1 MKIQQ
6 KLLLLPILGFMSL
19 GMVGCN
25 GGSKSDYVPF
35 EGDPTQ
41 LTAKISFW
49 HTMGQ
54 ENQKTLNRM
63 IEAFNEKYPNI
74 TIEHAAQG
82 GYDDIKDKISAA
94 IPAGTTPTMAYCY
107 PDHVAEYM
115 SAGAIEEMSGY
126 TTDKII
132 GFGKEEWDSK
142 GGVEDFIPS
151 FWEEGKSYGEEY
163 GVKDG
168 LYSVPFSK
176 STEVLFYNATVFEA
190 YGWSVPTTWDE
201 MWTLCSTM
209 KSQLGNKIKTPLGY
223 DSDSNLFI
231 TKCVQENIPYTS
243 KDASVKSDYFKFNN
257 AQAKS
262 MVTDLKAKFDAGL
275 FITKGTQPNSTYT
288 STAFTNQQIIM
299 SIGSTG
305 GTTYNKSLNFDI
317 GVAPLPKG
325 SVNGKVVS
333 QGPSICIFSRASEA
347 EKIAAW
353 KFYKHITS
361 PDNTATFAIN
371 TGYEPVRDSARE
383 TPQFKT
389 YLSRAGEN
397 YITKRGGDLLASAAA
412 LTRDKYAG
420 NYFAS
425 DVFPGSD
432 TARDEVGGIISSVFL
447 NAKSIDKAF
456 DDALTNCLYV
466 G

>member
-1 MKIQQ
+1 MKKKFVLLVSSLLTVGALTGCGGKNDGKTHIQ
-6 KLLLLPILGFMSL
+6 
-19 GMVGCN
+19 
-25 GGSKSDYVPF
+25 
-35 EGDPTQ
+35 
-41 LTAKISFW
+41 FW

-54 ENQKTLNRM
+54 ANQVMLDRM
-63 IEAFNEKYPNI
+63 IESFQEANPDIVVEAFS
-74 TIEHAAQG
+74 QG
-82 GYDDIKDKISAA
+82 GYDDIASKIRDA
-94 IPAGTTPTMAYCY
+94 IPAGTTPTLSFCY
-107 PDHVAEYM
+107 PDNVATYIE
-115 SAGAIEEMSGY
+115 AGAVEELTPY
-126 TTDKII
+126 IQN
-132 GFGKEEWDSK
+132 
-142 GGVEDFIPS
+142 
-151 FWEEGKSYGEEY
+151 EEY
-163 GVKDG
+163 GLTQEELKDFNSDYWSEG
-168 LYSVPFSK
+168 TNYQQPGVFSVPYAK

-190 YGWSVPTTWDE
+190 YGWTAPTTWDE
-201 MWTLCSTM
+201 MWALCSTM
-209 KSQLGNKIKTPLGY
+209 KTQLGSKIKTPLGY

-243 KDASVKSDYFKFNN
+243 KDATTKADYYQFNN
-257 AQAKS
+257 AQAKT
-262 MVTDLKAKFDAGL
+262 MVSELKLKYDAGL

-317 GVAPLPKG
+317 GVAPLPRG

-333 QGPSICIFSRASEA
+333 QGPSICIFSRATAA
-347 EKIAAW
+347 EKVAAW

-371 TGYEPVRDSARE
+371 TGYEPVRNSARE

-389 YLSRAGEN
+389 YLNRAGEN

-412 LTRDKYAG
+412 LTRDAYAG

-432 TARDEVGGIISSVFL
+432 TARDEVGGIISNVFL
-447 NAKSIDKAF
+447 NTKSIDQAF
-456 DDALTNCLYV
+456 TDALTNCLYV

>member
-1 MKIQQ
+1 MKKKIVLLVSSLLTVGVLAGCGGKNDGKTHIQ
-6 KLLLLPILGFMSL
+6 
-19 GMVGCN
+19 
-25 GGSKSDYVPF
+25 
-35 EGDPTQ
+35 
-41 LTAKISFW
+41 FW

-54 ENQKTLNRM
+54 ANQVMLDRM
-63 IEAFNEKYPNI
+63 IESFQEANPDVVVEAFS
-74 TIEHAAQG
+74 QG
-82 GYDDIKDKISAA
+82 GYDDIAGKIRDA
-94 IPAGTTPTMAYCY
+94 IPAGTTPTLSFCY
-107 PDHVAEYM
+107 PDNVATYIE
-115 SAGAIEEMSGY
+115 AGAVEELTPY
-126 TTDKII
+126 IQN
-132 GFGKEEWDSK
+132 
-142 GGVEDFIPS
+142 
-151 FWEEGKSYGEEY
+151 EEY
-163 GVKDG
+163 GLTENELKDFNSDYWSEG
-168 LYSVPFSK
+168 TNYQQSGVFSVPYAK

-190 YGWSVPTTWDE
+190 YGWEVPTTWDE

-209 KSQLGNKIKTPLGY
+209 KTKLGNKIKTPLGY

-243 KDASVKSDYFKFNN
+243 KDATTKADYYQFNN
-257 AQAKS
+257 AQAKA
-262 MVTDLKAKFDAGL
+262 MVTDLKTKYDAGL

-317 GVAPLPKG
+317 GVAPLPRG

-333 QGPSICIFSRASEA
+333 QGPSICIFSRATAA
-347 EKIAAW
+347 EKVAAW

-420 NYFAS
+420 NYFSS

-432 TARDEVGGIISSVFL
+432 TARDEVGGIVSNVFL
-447 NAKSIDKAF
+447 GTKSVDQAF
-456 DDALTNCLYV
+456 TDALTNCLYV

>member
-1 MKIQQ
+1 MKKKFVLLVSSLLTVGALTGCGGKNDGKTHIQ
-6 KLLLLPILGFMSL
+6 
-19 GMVGCN
+19 
-25 GGSKSDYVPF
+25 
-35 EGDPTQ
+35 
-41 LTAKISFW
+41 FW

-54 ENQKTLNRM
+54 ANQVMLDRM
-63 IEAFNEKYPNI
+63 IESFQEANPDIVVEAFS
-74 TIEHAAQG
+74 QG
-82 GYDDIKDKISAA
+82 GYDDIAGKIRDA
-94 IPAGTTPTMAYCY
+94 IPAGTTPTLSFCY
-107 PDHVAEYM
+107 PDNVATYIE
-115 SAGAIEEMSGY
+115 AGAVEELTPY
-126 TTDKII
+126 IQN
-132 GFGKEEWDSK
+132 
-142 GGVEDFIPS
+142 
-151 FWEEGKSYGEEY
+151 EEY
-163 GVKDG
+163 GLTQEELKDFNSDYWSEG
-168 LYSVPFSK
+168 TNYQQPGVFSVPYAK
-176 STEVLFYNATVFEA
+176 STEVLFYNASVFEA
-190 YGWSVPTTWDE
+190 YHYTVPTTWDE
-201 MWTLCSTM
+201 MWTLCATM
-209 KSQLGNKIKTPLGY
+209 KAELGSRIKTPLGY

-243 KDASVKSDYFKFNN
+243 KDATTKADYYQFNN
-257 AQAKS
+257 AQAKT
-262 MVTDLKAKFDAGL
+262 MVSELKLKYDAGL

-317 GVAPLPKG
+317 GVAPLPRG

-333 QGPSICIFSRASEA
+333 QGPSICIFSRATAA
-347 EKIAAW
+347 EKVAAW

-371 TGYEPVRDSARE
+371 TGYEPVRNSARE

-412 LTRDKYAG
+412 LTRDAYAG
-420 NYFAS
+420 NYFSS

-432 TARDEVGGIISSVFL
+432 TARDEVGGIISNVFL
-447 NAKSIDKAF
+447 NTKSIDQAF
-456 DDALTNCLYV
+456 TDALTNCLYV